1 MARLTALPS
10 ANIIHGFKGTID
22 FYLWRGLACA
32 RRWPRNPKSHHSV
45 ATRAASILFGAILS
59 AYKLLDPTVYAAL
72 VEDAKDQAR
81 TPRDIWVSAV
91 FGHLHEAAMTDFLTL
106 LTECR
111 NSLAALEALLDALGS
126 VDTDDLQIDVK
137 TSALPAGASTL
148 LEQQTQTTALQL
160 IDNLQDA
167 LASVATDALQV
178 RGSDQLFTFQNTLL
192 DVTTDTISGA
202 QGYIRSHSPPA
213 GTIWAITNITALDN
227 TNPITRVVF
236 EVDRSGFTPYL
247 GDSIAIAAP
256 YNAAYWQGQV
266 WITPAETIYCVYL
279 GALAGDSCRI
289 DLHGYA
295 MTLET

>member
-59 AYKLLDPTVYAAL
+59 AYKLLDPSCYAAL

-126 VDTDDLQIDVK
+126 VDTDDLQVDVK
-137 TSALPAGASTL
+137 SSALPAGASTL

-178 RGSDQLFTFQNTLL
+178 RGENQLFSYKGQYLETKLTVSAGGVWEFCNGTAVPAGEVWVVTSLAAYNTKGVSTTVQLTVFDGATAYCLRTVPGLVQLTSLDWQGHTYLVEGDILSAAFQGTANL
-192 DVTTDTISGA
+192 DV
-202 QGYIRSHSPPA
+202 
-213 GTIWAITNITALDN
+213 L
-227 TNPITRVVF
+227 
-236 EVDRSGFTPYL
+236 YL
-247 GDSIAIAAP
+247 GI
-256 YNAAYWQGQV
+256 
-266 WITPAETIYCVYL
+266 
-279 GALAGDSCRI
+279 
-289 DLHGYA
+289 HGFK